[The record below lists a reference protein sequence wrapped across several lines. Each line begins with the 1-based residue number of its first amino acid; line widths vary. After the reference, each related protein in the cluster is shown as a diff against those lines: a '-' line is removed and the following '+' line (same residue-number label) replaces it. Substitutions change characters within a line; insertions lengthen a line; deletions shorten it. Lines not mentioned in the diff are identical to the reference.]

1 MNPSYLISFFQEA
14 VTLAAT
20 LALPP
25 LMIGLVIGLMIAIFQ
40 AVTQIQEQTLVLI
53 PKIIIIVATLLFL
66 GNWMLSQ
73 LIAYTIKVFNL
84 IPTIPG

>member
-1 MNPSYLISFFQEA
+1 
-14 VTLAAT
+14 VTLAAS
-20 LALPP
+20 LSLPP

-73 LIAYTIKVFNL
+73 LITYTIKVFNL